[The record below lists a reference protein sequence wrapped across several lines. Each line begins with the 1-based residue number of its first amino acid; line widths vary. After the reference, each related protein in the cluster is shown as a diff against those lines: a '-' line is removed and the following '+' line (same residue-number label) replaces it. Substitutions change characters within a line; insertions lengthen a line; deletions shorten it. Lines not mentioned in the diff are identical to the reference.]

1 MSYLLF
7 ITTHTSKEEGLPVI
21 VTDLSVLV
29 SHRFP
34 FFKKAYVG
42 SRDRFPLLLS
52 LLDLFEVTLEA
63 HIRHGFQ
70 PPSSHSEDS
79 LAILSLPS
87 ISDDCEVVVV
97 SDFIDAVFL
106 SLSLVPPGN
115 SSIGQTQS
123 LLQTLLPRDDPGKQ
137 AQVLAMATREPQQL
151 AKRRVL
157 EAVFVNPNADLVH
170 RLIGTLSPREVC
182 HYLSMYGVPLVNMD
196 IILRVLDES
205 VDDEGLLAV
214 LSDARS
220 IASQVKRQHNRG
232 CVNGHKFLSYLLTR
246 QQRQEQRGV
255 QTKAKSNSVTEG
267 SVAAAGGVVDAEML
281 AVSPSVQGAGP
292 VLGVEEAVSIVF
304 HSPAEPASAPAARRL
319 VSFLL
324 TLLRDN
330 HHLSDEETQLLSL
343 FIKKLRDHS
352 SSANS
357 LDSILKQSHSWHL
370 FHLVSRVVLKTSPS
384 LTREYLDSCLSVIKA
399 QSSNARARQ
408 VLGSCVSLLSPP
420 SFSVPSFSTLAR
432 GSSSKVAGSIV
443 QPGHDLE
450 ETLLP
455 LARHSVLGESQQNF
469 IEVLLKLR
477 PRVPSVRG
485 LTCDLIEVMDPE
497 LVLVSPLMHSTL
509 FSSTDL
515 TFLLEKF
522 LHCVSLS
529 TLQATLVKALDSPPS
544 KLVYY
549 YYYYYY

>member
-1 MSYLLF
+1 
-7 ITTHTSKEEGLPVI
+7 
-21 VTDLSVLV
+21 
-29 SHRFP
+29 
-34 FFKKAYVG
+34 
-42 SRDRFPLLLS
+42 
-52 LLDLFEVTLEA
+52 
-63 HIRHGFQ
+63 
-70 PPSSHSEDS
+70 
-79 LAILSLPS
+79 
-87 ISDDCEVVVV
+87 
-97 SDFIDAVFL
+97 
-106 SLSLVPPGN
+106 
-115 SSIGQTQS
+115 
-123 LLQTLLPRDDPGKQ
+123 
-137 AQVLAMATREPQQL
+137 
-151 AKRRVL
+151 
-157 EAVFVNPNADLVH
+157 
-170 RLIGTLSPREVC
+170 
-182 HYLSMYGVPLVNMD
+182 
-196 IILRVLDES
+196 
-205 VDDEGLLAV
+205 
-214 LSDARS
+214 
-220 IASQVKRQHNRG
+220 
-232 CVNGHKFLSYLLTR
+232 
-246 QQRQEQRGV
+246 
-255 QTKAKSNSVTEG
+255 
-267 SVAAAGGVVDAEML
+267 ML

-304 HSPAEPASAPAARRL
+304 HSPAEPTSVPAARRL

-330 HHLSDEETQLLSL
+330 HRLSDEETQLLSL

-477 PRVPSVRG
+477 PRVPSVKG
-485 LTCDLIEVMDPE
+485 LICDLIEVMDPE

-549 YYYYYY
+549 YYY